1 MVDEDSGSPFDRPRG
16 KPSAA
21 DFHRVEDERQ
31 ARLLL
36 DAKSQAFFRP
46 FLARDRT
53 VGEAAAELGCE
64 PSVMLYRV
72 GTFLRAGLLRVV
84 REEPRAGR
92 ALKVYRSSHDA
103 YLVPYERTPFATLEE
118 AFYAMYEES
127 ARRLAAAMAAR
138 FRARG
143 WHGYR
148 LYRDAFGQAWVEGA
162 PDAAR
167 SSDLGDLEDR
177 DGRGGMDFA
186 LDLHL
191 TPGEAEALRKEV
203 ASMLRRYRELEP
215 KRGEPEEQPY
225 LLSVGF
231 VVLPP

>member
-1 MVDEDSGSPFDRPRG
+1 MVDEDSGSPHERPLGRPL
-16 KPSAA
+16 PSA
-21 DFHRVEDERQ
+21 FHRVEDERQ

-36 DAKSQAFFRP
+36 DAKSQTFFRP

-53 VGEAAAELGCE
+53 VGEAAVEVGCE

-118 AFYAMYEES
+118 AFYATYEGS
-127 ARRLAAAMAAR
+127 ARRLATAMATR

-148 LYRDAFGQAWVEGA
+148 LYRNAFDQAWLEGA

-167 SSDLGDLEDR
+167 STDLGDLDDR
-177 DGRGGMDFA
+177 DSRDGMDFA

-191 TPGEAEALRKEV
+191 TPAQAEALRQEV

-215 KRGEPEEQPY
+215 ERGEPEERPY
-225 LLSVGF
+225 LLSVAY